1 VSACGY
7 YYCYADSYRI
17 ISYMFKHNV
26 TSFTHAQ
33 HKLVIKLII

>member
-1 VSACGY
+1 
-7 YYCYADSYRI
+7 
-17 ISYMFKHNV
+17 MFKHNV